1 VSRAG
6 IAPSVLLQQIEAAC
20 PWALDPAYAG
30 GLPAAGIARGA
41 DLTRDAWESDPR
53 ALDYFRL
60 LLSAHYLTVGSFCPT
75 DVDARIRA
83 HQWTGTDEER
93 VLASLPLVD
102 EAAGWDPRPVS
113 ARVVAADGEAPLS
126 GHDGEWLSVRA
137 GALGRVIELGHDAAR
152 ASLAEAID
160 AELDREARVVVGLAR
175 GGPPLAAL
183 SAVTAIAHNL
193 GDLSRVVA
201 EWPRGGAHGEL
212 AARWLRLGHPDAP
225 PAARARFGD
234 VFVKVGELNKRLT
247 AQENHRFLALRGPK
261 GLRKDRALLLPIGPF
276 FFDWGR
282 TVARH
287 PALEHRDRAEVLGAL
302 LETHVRGETQEG
314 CLRAIAGLHEAT
326 AGGVE
331 ALAPD
336 VPARLRK
343 LVFQGAVRDALRTS
357 EETFTGRLAARF
369 RKEVAAL
376 GGLAVVALLA
386 LGCDREAP
394 RAREALTP
402 SASAPASS
410 TASAPAS
417 STASGGA
424 PSSAHA
430 LAASSAGPPT
440 PPPPTAKPAWVLP
453 ADGVAG
459 FHVALVEDSARRA
472 RASIDKAGRAV
483 AEITVEPASPRDAG
497 VAGDRVNGHP
507 VYASKDATV
516 LATGEWDL
524 TVTSASLDR
533 AGRKEWLLRCDVN
546 ALSALAP
553 VVR

>member
-1 VSRAG
+1 MSRAG
-6 IAPSVLLQQIEAAC
+6 IAPSVLLQQVEAAC
-20 PWALDPAYAG
+20 PWALDPGYEG
-30 GLPAAGIARGA
+30 GLPAAALARGA
-41 DLTRDAWESDPR
+41 ELTREAWEADPR

-113 ARVVAADGEAPLS
+113 ARVVVADGEAPLS

-137 GALGRVIELGHDAAR
+137 GALGRVVELGHDAAR
-152 ASLAEAID
+152 ASLTEAID
-160 AELDREARVVVGLAR
+160 AELDREARIVTALVR
-175 GGPPLAAL
+175 RGPPLAAL

-201 EWPRGGAHGEL
+201 EWPRGAAHAEL

-234 VFVKVGELNKRLT
+234 LFVKVGELNKRLT

-261 GLRKDRALLLPIGPF
+261 ALRKDRSLLLPIGPF
-276 FFDWGR
+276 FHDWGR

-287 PALEHRDRAEVLGAL
+287 PALDHGDRAEVLGAL
-302 LETHVRGETQEG
+302 LETHVRGATQEG

-357 EETFTGRLAARF
+357 EDTFTGRLASRF
-369 RKEVAAL
+369 RKEIAAV
-376 GGLAVVALLA
+376 GGLAVVAMLA

-394 RAREALTP
+394 RAREAAAP
-402 SASAPASS
+402 SASAPSPSASS
-410 TASAPAS
+410 VVAAISASAPS
-417 STASGGA
+417 
-424 PSSAHA
+424 
-430 LAASSAGPPT
+430 ASSA
-440 PPPPTAKPAWVLP
+440 PPPPAPSAKPAWVLP

-459 FHVALVEDSARRA
+459 FHVAVVEDSDRRA
-472 RASIDKAGRAV
+472 RASIEKAGRAV
-483 AEITVEPASPRDAG
+483 AEITVEPAAPRDSGA
-497 VAGDRVNGHP
+497 AAERVNGHS
-507 VYASKDATV
+507 VFASSAATV
-516 LATGEWDL
+516 LATGDWDL
-524 TVTSASLDR
+524 TVASASLDR